1 MLKVIELFAGVGSQT
16 QALKNIGIEHEVI
29 ATSDNDRYAD
39 KTYRVLHNPNV
50 NNLGDIRKIESLPQ
64 ADLWTYSFPCQDISV
79 AGLQRGFEQGSGT
92 RSGLLWEVE
101 RLLLKA
107 REQGMLPKYL
117 LLENVKNLIGK
128 KFKDSYEKWLSFLS
142 TLGYSTYT
150 QVLNAKD
157 YGVPQNR
164 ERVFAVSILGEH
176 EPYVFPEKQELK
188 IRLKDILE
196 EKVDERYYLKEST
209 IISILNTTF
218 NQRKG
223 LIHGGNEICATL
235 CARDYREPKCVA
247 VGKLEG
253 GVWDKRYNQT
263 RQVFHPDGLSPT
275 IMTGGGGGT
284 ETKIVAIRGRE
295 CGQVIEENNN
305 DTTNTLTTVQ
315 KDNLVMQKQNYIAGN
330 YKKFIEKNGY
340 IPELFNPKNMA
351 ELSETSPT
359 QTTQCGS
366 NSATATVL
374 KAETH
379 CLNYYDDEG
388 EQRSIQD
395 RIYDADGVA
404 VAVTPSFRGN
414 IAVRSATKDGY
425 EEASEGDSIN
435 IEYPNSTTRRGRV
448 GKGVAQTLETQCNQ
462 ATIIT
467 VGNYSSSGHN
477 ASRVVDDKG
486 LAPTVMEN
494 HGTVTAV
501 TDYLRIR
508 KLTPT
513 ECWRLMGWKDEQIQK
528 VKESGISNTQMY
540 KQAGNGIVVPVLEA
554 IFKKLLIN
562 TGL

>member
-16 QALKNIGIEHEVI
+16 QALKNIGVEHEVI
-29 ATSDNDRYAD
+29 ATSDNDKYAD

-50 NNLGDIRKIESLPQ
+50 NNLGDIRKIDALPQ

-107 REQGMLPKYL
+107 KELGTLPKYL

-128 KFKDSYEKWLSFLS
+128 KFKDSYDKWLSFLS
-142 TLGYSTYT
+142 ALGYTTYT

-157 YGVPQNR
+157 FGVPQNR
-164 ERVFAVSILGEH
+164 ERVFGVSILGDH
-176 EPYVFPEKQELK
+176 EPFVFPEKQELT
-188 IRLKDILE
+188 IRLKDVLE
-196 EKVDERYYLKEST
+196 DKVDERYYLKEST

-284 ETKIVAIRGRE
+284 ETKIIAIRGRE
-295 CGQVIEENNN
+295 SGQVIEENKS
-305 DTTNTLTTVQ
+305 DTTNALTTVQ
-315 KDNLVMQKQNYIAGN
+315 KDNLVMEKPNKLVCRG
-330 YKKFIEKNGY
+330 YKKFTDKNGY
-340 IPELFNPKNMA
+340 IPELFNPYHGKEIKDIA
-351 ELSETSPT
+351 PT
-359 QTTQCGS
+359 QTTKCGIDT
-366 NSATATVL
+366 ATASVL

-379 CLNYYDDEG
+379 CLNYYNDDG
-388 EQRSIQD
+388 KQRSIQD
-395 RIYDADGVA
+395 RIYDEDGVA
-404 VAVTPSFRGN
+404 VAVTPTFRGN
-414 IAVRSATKDGY
+414 VAVSDN
-425 EEASEGDSIN
+425 E
-435 IEYPNSTTRRGRV
+435 P
-448 GKGVAQTLETQCNQ
+448 VAQK
-462 ATIIT
+462 
-467 VGNYSSSGHN
+467 S
-477 ASRVVDDKG
+477 
-486 LAPTVMEN
+486 
-494 HGTVTAV
+494 AV

-513 ECWRLMGWKDEQIQK
+513 ECWRLMGWKDEQIEK
-528 VKESGISNTQMY
+528 VKASGISNTQMY

-554 IFKKLLIN
+554 IFKKLLIKP
-562 TGL
+562 GL